1 MWSLYVGRPWG
12 IDIRDVSISRPPRH
26 LDKVRFKM
34 WSPTPRPYESIP
46 NDDIE
51 ALGWY
56 DPVETYAEAAIS
68 LCVMMRELGQTV

>member
-1 MWSLYVGRPWG
+1 
-12 IDIRDVSISRPPRH
+12 
-26 LDKVRFKM
+26 M